1 MEDMLSNLV
10 GKGVAKFYEHAGYSV
25 KAWNMG
31 TKGVVSY
38 GGDEYLVVRHGPRK
52 WDMRYEGRAWWFD
65 SQWELLAWFGD
76 ML

>member
-10 GKGVAKFYEHAGYSV
+10 GKGAAKFYESAGYSV
-25 KAWNMG
+25 NTWKMG

-38 GGDEYLVVRHGPRK
+38 GSDEYLVVRHGSRK
-52 WDMRYEGRAWWFD
+52 WEVRCEGRTWWFG

-76 ML
+76 RL

>member
-10 GKGVAKFYEHAGYSV
+10 GKGAAKFYEHAGYSV
-25 KAWNMG
+25 KTWKMG
-31 TKGVVSY
+31 TKGIVSY

-52 WDMRYEGRAWWFD
+52 WEVCREGRTRRFG

>member
-10 GKGVAKFYEHAGYSV
+10 GKGAAKFYEHAGYSV
-25 KAWNMG
+25 RAWRMG

-38 GGDEYLVVRHGPRK
+38 GGDEYLVVRHGSRR
-52 WDMRYEGRAWWFD
+52 WEVRREGQTGWFG
-65 SQWELLAWFGD
+65 SQWDLLAWFGD